1 LFVIPNF
8 SSLSFVLEEFANTM
22 AVRTGGLK
30 GIQKLIAS
38 KKMGTIELNTG
49 IQISGTFTTVINYG
63 HTPIYFQTNGSTALA
78 IEGTEL
84 IGHGIEQHP
93 NGYGSTL
100 GKLEGINTAIEDM
113 SPKDLEVY
121 GIIEGKST
129 SLNFVGGIKVEG
141 EIITGK
147 RDLQGKIILIS
158 LKNCLVTH
166 NETVLFDPSWGVYD
180 MAIGNHIASA
190 FAGPADSNS
199 FEDIYSISKQK
210 TTPIIYSD
218 QEKKVHELYETVKT
232 YRTNN
237 TDAVEIL
244 KSIFKELIDKHPSEW
259 LLLLELYE
267 LVYNKDLSLMN
278 KIHEQLL
285 ILKQNKHYSKLIT
298 DGLHLIIKK

>member
-1 LFVIPNF
+1 
-8 SSLSFVLEEFANTM
+8 M
-22 AVRTGGLK
+22 
-30 GIQKLIAS
+30 
-38 KKMGTIELNTG
+38 
-49 IQISGTFTTVINYG
+49 
-63 HTPIYFQTNGSTALA
+63 
-78 IEGTEL
+78 
-84 IGHGIEQHP
+84 
-93 NGYGSTL
+93 
-100 GKLEGINTAIEDM
+100 
-113 SPKDLEVY
+113 
-121 GIIEGKST
+121 
-129 SLNFVGGIKVEG
+129 
-141 EIITGK
+141 
-147 RDLQGKIILIS
+147 
-158 LKNCLVTH
+158 VTH

-210 TTPIIYSD
+210 KTPIIYSD
-218 QEKKVHELYETVKT
+218 QEKKVHELYKTVKT

-237 TDAVEIL
+237 ADAVEIL
-244 KSIFKELIDKHPSEW
+244 KSVFNELIDEHPSEW